1 MFIRKNKYR
10 SEIRN
15 AYLRGL
21 EQGYDLAI
29 KLREIT
35 NQKGNDSGYL
45 TDNESKEL
53 SLLLQQLLEIAKT
66 KGIDLE

>member
-1 MFIRKNKYR
+1 MLIRKNKYR
-10 SEIRN
+10 DEIRN